1 MNLLKTFSKYAVG
14 SLLSLII
21 GFASTMILTRL
32 FSTEEMGKYSMYAMV
47 GGLIASIVYL
57 GLDQSYV
64 RFYFEEQEE
73 ARTSLLVR
81 CLMIPLLLTA
91 VVSAVLLMANGLF
104 SDYII
109 GEESVVLVL
118 LFAVYIFA
126 LTMNRFMLLK
136 IRMAQK
142 AVAYS
147 ALGII
152 NKSFYLLLAIL
163 LYYMVFTGKSWAL
176 IIAATAAELVMLSAA
191 FFTERKTFTGRRRE
205 AASSS
210 KQLLK
215 YGIPFLFATTITIL
229 FESADKIMLK
239 ALTDYDEIGLYTGA
253 QSIVNLVA
261 QVQTVFS
268 TFWLPVAF
276 EHFNKDPEDTEFY
289 VRVNKIVSYV
299 MLVIFV
305 IVLAA
310 KDIII
315 YFLGPDYRGA
325 SFIFP
330 FLAFMPVMYTVS
342 ETTVLG
348 INFKKKTGYHV
359 WISLACV
366 AANMIGNFILI
377 THFGATGAAIS
388 TGFAYVL
395 FFVLRTILAGRVYPV
410 RFALGRFAVC
420 SALVAVMAGFASFY
434 SVHWWYLI
442 LAAGVLSI
450 ITFLYRDVVTF
461 GLREIKNALRKK
473 RG

>member
-1 MNLLKTFSKYAVG
+1 MGLLKTFSKYAVG
-14 SLLSLII
+14 SFLSLII

-47 GGLIASIVYL
+47 GGLVASIVYL

-64 RFYFEEQEE
+64 RFYFEEKEE
-73 ARTSLLVR
+73 ARTSLLTR
-81 CLMIPLLLTA
+81 CLMIPLLLAA
-91 VVSAVLLMANGLF
+91 VVSAVLLLANGLF

-109 GEESVVLVL
+109 GEESVILVL
-118 LFAVYIFA
+118 LFVVYIFA
-126 LTMNRFMLLK
+126 LTINRFMLLK

-142 AVAYS
+142 AATYS

-152 NKSFYLLLAIL
+152 NKSFYLLMAIL

-191 FFTERKTFTGRRRE
+191 FFTERKTFRGSKE
-205 AASSS
+205 APATSSE
-210 KQLLK
+210 QLLK

-239 ALTDYDEIGLYTGA
+239 ALTDYDQIGLYTGA
-253 QSIVNLVA
+253 QSIVNLIA

-289 VRVNKIVSYV
+289 IRVNKLVSYV

-315 YFLGPDYRGA
+315 YFLGSDYRDA

-359 WISLACV
+359 WISLGCV
-366 AANMIGNFILI
+366 VANMIGNLVLI

-388 TGFAYVL
+388 TGLAYVL
-395 FFVLRTILAGRVYPV
+395 FFVLRTILANKVYPV
-410 RFALGRFAVC
+410 KYALGRFGVSC
-420 SALVAVMAGFASFY
+420 ILVAGMAGIASFY
-434 SVHWWYLI
+434 SVHWWYLLI
-442 LAAGVLSI
+442 AAGVLVI
-450 ITFLYRDVVTF
+450 ITLLYRDVVTF
-461 GLREIKNALRKK
+461 GIREIKNALRKK

>member
-191 FFTERKTFTGRRRE
+191 FFTERKTFTGRKRE